1 MVLEIDHVTMWDN
14 VFFGIWY
21 NEFMKKNPVLIGFL
35 QAVGLVTYI
44 SFLVFLIRHRLEQQE
59 DGTFFMMLLVF
70 TMFATSALISGVITL
85 GYPTYL
91 AWKQKEFK
99 LAIKTVAAT
108 SVWLILFIITL
119 VTTILVR

>member
-21 NEFMKKNPVLIGFL
+21 NEFMKKNPILIGFL

>member
-21 NEFMKKNPVLIGFL
+21 NEFMKKNPILIGFL

-44 SFLVFLIRHRLEQQE
+44 SLLVFLIRHRLEQQE

-85 GYPTYL
+85 GYPAYL
-91 AWKQKEFK
+91 AWKQK
-99 LAIKTVAAT
+99 
-108 SVWLILFIITL
+108 
-119 VTTILVR
+119 